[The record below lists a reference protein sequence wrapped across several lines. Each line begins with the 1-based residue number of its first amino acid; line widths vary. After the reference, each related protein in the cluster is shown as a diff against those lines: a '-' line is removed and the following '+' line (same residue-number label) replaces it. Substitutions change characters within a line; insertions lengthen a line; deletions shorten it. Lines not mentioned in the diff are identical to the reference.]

1 MAKQDVKAEVRK
13 FLLDNFSMGD
23 RAVVAD
29 GASFMEE
36 HILDSTGFVE
46 LVSFIEEA
54 FGIQVDDAEMV
65 PEKLDSLVNIE
76 AFVAR
81 KRGAA

>member
-1 MAKQDVKAEVRK
+1 MATQDIKAEVRG

-23 RAVVAD
+23 RAIVAD

-46 LVSFIEEA
+46 LVSFIEKT
-54 FGIQVDDAEMV
+54 FGIQVDDSEMV
-65 PEKLDSLVNIE
+65 PENLDSLLNIE

>member
-1 MAKQDVKAEVRK
+1 MTQQDIKGTVRR
-13 FLLDNFSMGD
+13 FLLDNFAMGEG
-23 RAVVAD
+23 AAIAD
-29 GASFMEE
+29 DASFMEG

-46 LVSFIEEA
+46 LVSFIEET

-65 PEKLDSLVNIE
+65 PENLDSLANID

>member
-1 MAKQDVKAEVRK
+1 MAMQDIKAEVRG

-23 RAVVAD
+23 RAIVAD

-46 LVSFIEEA
+46 LVSFIEKTA
-54 FGIQVDDAEMV
+54 
-65 PEKLDSLVNIE
+65 S
-76 AFVAR
+76 
-81 KRGAA
+81 